1 MAQPLAVD
9 ESPSLSASDA
19 LHLAMEQ
26 QTEGCDPHTSSNSP
40 GSNPVVMHNV
50 ERISTLPSSA
60 SSPSNTTMQIDHEDE
75 NASLLHTAS
84 QHSAI
89 EQQHEGR
96 EPDDFLHV
104 EDESTQSYFPPF
116 FPVDSIHPGTY
127 QQQEYSPSH
136 SSSGEFS
143 PTIMLNVRFPPTS
156 NTFAQEIETNHRFF
170 FSLSD
175 PSQSSIMLRRNAHA
189 VTGRSSN
196 STSEGLQNL
205 NPQRVKQLISSLGF
219 DDDRSEML
227 FKLVIAT
234 ARFDSTDSLLATQIP
249 EADALR
255 GALDSL
261 MFAPNSASTDEH
273 PTAAPAEEGGLPG
286 NSNDNP
292 NGDLVFDTNAAKN
305 IGLKSHEPRP
315 NSPPLLWSTAAVEES
330 LDPNAEGPKR
340 YTVAEFINTIVKKR
354 IQVGSVTDQDWWI
367 EEVRVAII
375 NRLKRDASE
384 EDLMPEDDPTP
395 EEALKPEVDPT
406 PEEALKPQDGPT
418 HEAALKPQ
426 DDPTHEKHVSREED
440 AKEVDMAGE
449 AAIKKVK
456 SRADTSKAD
465 AQRWKEQGPAG
476 WLKRDDGTDMN
487 AEEIDEECARL
498 DAMIRMSRNEVE
510 EKAASF
516 MFNNID
522 LKDKGFWNFVRSSKE
537 KERTQDPNPNQ
548 GQKEKADVS
557 THDDDGQ
564 PSQKKK
570 GSRKNKNKNRKA
582 KKNAAK
588 VADSEVAPEELCD
601 TETFPKFLD
610 LPTEAMNNV
619 LGFLLVVRQD
629 LVPFHYVKGKVV
641 KNIGLREKPELNI
654 LLALCS
660 TKDRKIKKCQDD
672 AKNTLYRHNTFSI
685 RKPNEL
691 IMFLGTIGGDNLAR
705 MELGKNLMP
714 AKTFFNQKRRFRLE
728 LDWLARWG
736 NDLLSVMQGR
746 NIFRQDFAAEN
757 SGDDLTC
764 EPTDVEK
771 ALKTM
776 VEVMK
781 DEGMMYEVAK
791 DNGSGS
797 RHIPMR
803 LENLD
808 FGETFSLEETVE
820 SMSEKWKRKGR
831 EAGRGS
837 EERSQTS
844 AYGKIFLEMIMARSG
859 DDEEDVLSE
868 DSGFYSPSVYSERG
882 KNLPCKAKY
891 SIDIIRWRWRPRDSG
906 QHFDI
911 NAGFQLRSRARDYG
925 VDGSISWYV
934 LHPTLQVLLRSVG
947 LPSLIYDIGA
957 RE

>member
-1 MAQPLAVD
+1 MAQPLAVA

-19 LHLAMEQ
+19 LHPAMEQ
-26 QTEGCDPHTSSNSP
+26 QTEGYDPHASSNSP
-40 GSNPVVMHNV
+40 DSNPVIMHNI
-50 ERISTLPSSA
+50 ERGSTLPSPN
-60 SSPSNTTMQIDHEDE
+60 SSPSNSIMQINHEDE
-75 NASLLHTAS
+75 NASLFQTAS
-84 QHSAI
+84 QHSAM

-96 EPDDFLHV
+96 EPDNFLHV
-104 EDESTQSYFPPF
+104 EDESTQSYFPAF
-116 FPVDSIHPGTY
+116 FPVESTTPDTY
-127 QQQEYSPSH
+127 LQQEQEYSPSH

-143 PTIMLNVRFPPTS
+143 PTIMLTVRFPPTS
-156 NTFAQEIETNHRFF
+156 NTFAQEVESNHRFS

-189 VTGRSSN
+189 VTGRSSASQEGPQNPN
-196 STSEGLQNL
+196 S
-205 NPQRVKQLISSLGF
+205 QRVKQLISSLGF

-234 ARFDSTDSLLATQIP
+234 ARFDSTESLLATPIP

-261 MFAPNSASTDEH
+261 MFAPNSPSNDKYPA
-273 PTAAPAEEGGLPG
+273 AAPAEESVQSG

-292 NGDLVFDTNAAKN
+292 SGDLVFDTNAAKN
-305 IGLKSHEPRP
+305 IGLKSDEPRP
-315 NSPPLLWSTAAVEES
+315 KSPPLLWSSAAVEES
-330 LDPNAEGPKR
+330 LDPDEEGPKQ

-354 IQVGSVTDQDWWI
+354 IQVGSVTDEDWWI

-395 EEALKPEVDPT
+395 EEALKPKDDPT
-406 PEEALKPQDGPT
+406 PEEALKPEG
-418 HEAALKPQ
+418 
-426 DDPTHEKHVSREED
+426 DPTHEEHVSREEN
-440 AKEVDMAGE
+440 AKEVGTAGK
-449 AAIKKVK
+449 AAIKEVK

-487 AEEIDEECARL
+487 EEEIDEECARL
-498 DAMIRMSRNEVE
+498 DAMIRKSRNEVE
-510 EKAASF
+510 EKEASF

-522 LKDKGFWNFVRSSKE
+522 LKDKGFWNFVRASKQ
-537 KERTQDPNPNQ
+537 KEQAQDPNSNQ
-548 GQKEKADVS
+548 GQEENAAVS
-557 THDDDGQ
+557 AHDDDGQ
-564 PSQKKK
+564 SSQKKK
-570 GSRKNKNKNRKA
+570 GSRKNKNRNRKA
-582 KKNAAK
+582 KKNAARG
-588 VADSEVAPEELCD
+588 ADSEIAPEESCD

-610 LPTEAMNNV
+610 LPTEARNNV

-660 TKDRKIKKCQDD
+660 TKDKKIKKCQDD
-672 AKNTLYRHNTFSI
+672 AKNMLYHHNTFLI

-691 IMFLGTIGGDNLAR
+691 IMFLGTIGSDNLAR
-705 MELGKNLMP
+705 MELGKNLMLTE
-714 AKTFFNQKRRFRLE
+714 TFFDQKRRFRLE
-728 LDWLARWG
+728 MDWLARWG
-736 NDLLSVMQGR
+736 EDLLSAMKGR

-757 SGDDLTC
+757 SEDDLTC

-781 DEGMMYEVAK
+781 DEGKMNEMAK

-797 RHIPMR
+797 GHIPMR
-803 LENLD
+803 LQNLD
-808 FGETFSLEETVE
+808 FGETFTLEETVE

-831 EAGRGS
+831 EAGRGV

-844 AYGKIFLEMIMARSG
+844 AYGKIFLETIMTRSG
-859 DDEEDVLSE
+859 DEEEDVLSE

-882 KNLPCKAKY
+882 KNLLAQQ
-891 SIDIIRWRWRPRDSG
+891 SI
-906 QHFDI
+906 
-911 NAGFQLRSRARDYG
+911 QL
-925 VDGSISWYV
+925 
-934 LHPTLQVLLRSVG
+934 T
-947 LPSLIYDIGA
+947 
-957 RE
+957 

>member
-1 MAQPLAVD
+1 MAQPLAVG

-19 LHLAMEQ
+19 LHPAMEQ
-26 QTEGCDPHTSSNSP
+26 QTEGSDPHTNSNSP
-40 GSNPVVMHNV
+40 SLNPFIMHNI
-50 ERISTLPSSA
+50 ERVSTLPSST

-75 NASLLHTAS
+75 NASLFQFAS
-84 QHSAI
+84 QHSAT

-96 EPDDFLHV
+96 EPDTFLHV
-104 EDESTQSYFPPF
+104 EDESTQSYFPSF

-156 NTFAQEIETNHRFF
+156 NTFAQEIETNHHFS

-189 VTGRSSN
+189 VTGRSS
-196 STSEGLQNL
+196 TSQEGLQNL

-234 ARFDSTDSLLATQIP
+234 ARFDSTESLLATQIP

-273 PTAAPAEEGGLPG
+273 PTAAPAEEGFLPG

-292 NGDLVFDTNAAKN
+292 NGGLVFDTDAAKN

-375 NRLKRDASE
+375 NRLKRDTSE

-395 EEALKPEVDPT
+395 EEALKPED
-406 PEEALKPQDGPT
+406 DPT
-418 HEAALKPQ
+418 HEAAPKPK
-426 DDPTHEKHVSREED
+426 DDPTHEEHVSREED

-449 AAIKKVK
+449 AAIEQVK
-456 SRADTSKAD
+456 GRADTSKAD

-476 WLKRDDGTDMN
+476 WLKREDGTEMN

-537 KERTQDPNPNQ
+537 KEQTQDQKSNQ
-548 GQKEKADVS
+548 GQKEKPAVS
-557 THDDDGQ
+557 AHDDDGQ
-564 PSQKKK
+564 SSQKKK

-588 VADSEVAPEELCD
+588 GADSEVAPEESCD

-610 LPTEAMNNV
+610 LPTEARNNV

-672 AKNTLYRHNTFSI
+672 AKNILYRHNTFSI

-691 IMFLGTIGGDNLAR
+691 IMFLGTIGGYNLAR
-705 MELGKNLMP
+705 MEVGKNLMLTE
-714 AKTFFNQKRRFRLE
+714 TFFDQRRRFRLE
-728 LDWLARWG
+728 MDWLARWG
-736 NDLLSVMQGR
+736 EDLLSAMKGR
-746 NIFRQDFAAEN
+746 NIFRQDFAAE
-757 SGDDLTC
+757 SSEDDLTC

-776 VEVMK
+776 VEAMK
-781 DEGMMYEVAK
+781 DEGKMYEMAE
-791 DNGSGS
+791 DIGSGS
-797 RHIPMR
+797 GYIPMR
-803 LENLD
+803 LQNLD
-808 FGETFSLEETVE
+808 FGETFTLEETVE

-831 EAGRGS
+831 EAGREV
-837 EERSQTS
+837 EERNQTS

-859 DDEEDVLSE
+859 DEEEDVLSE

-882 KNLPCKAKY
+882 KNLPWTAKY
-891 SIDIIRWRWRPRDSG
+891 SIDMIRWGWRP
-906 QHFDI
+906 
-911 NAGFQLRSRARDYG
+911 
-925 VDGSISWYV
+925 
-934 LHPTLQVLLRSVG
+934 
-947 LPSLIYDIGA
+947 
-957 RE
+957 

>member
-1 MAQPLAVD
+1 MAQPLAVG

-19 LHLAMEQ
+19 LHPAMEQ
-26 QTEGCDPHTSSNSP
+26 QTEGYDPHASSNSP
-40 GSNPVVMHNV
+40 GSNPVIMHNI
-50 ERISTLPSSA
+50 ERGSTLPSST
-60 SSPSNTTMQIDHEDE
+60 SSPSSTTMQIDHEDE
-75 NASLLHTAS
+75 NASLLQFAS
-84 QHSAI
+84 QHSAM

-116 FPVDSIHPGTY
+116 FPVESTHPGTY

-143 PTIMLNVRFPPTS
+143 PTIMLTVRFPPTS
-156 NTFAQEIETNHRFF
+156 NTFAQEIEANHHFF

-175 PSQSSIMLRRNAHA
+175 PSQSSIMLRRNSHA
-189 VTGRSSN
+189 VTGRSS
-196 STSEGLQNL
+196 TTQEGLQNL

-227 FKLVIAT
+227 LKLVIAT
-234 ARFDSTDSLLATQIP
+234 ARFDSTESLLATQIP
-249 EADALR
+249 ETGALR

-261 MFAPNSASTDEH
+261 MFAPNSASTDEY
-273 PTAAPAEEGGLPG
+273 PTAAPAAEGFLPG
-286 NSNDNP
+286 NSNENP
-292 NGDLVFDTNAAKN
+292 NGGLVFDTDAAKN

-315 NSPPLLWSTAAVEES
+315 NSPPLLWSAAAVEES
-330 LDPNAEGPKR
+330 LDPDAEGPKH

-354 IQVGSVTDQDWWI
+354 IQVESVTDEDWWI

-384 EDLMPEDDPTP
+384 KDLMPEGNPTLEKDLMP
-395 EEALKPEVDPT
+395 EGNPTLEEALKPEDDATHEEAFKPEHDPT
-406 PEEALKPQDGPT
+406 TEEALKPEDDATREEAFKPEDDAT
-418 HEAALKPQ
+418 HE
-426 DDPTHEKHVSREED
+426 EHVSREED
-440 AKEVDMAGE
+440 AKDEGMAGE
-449 AAIKKVK
+449 AAIEQVK

-476 WLKRDDGTDMN
+476 WLKRDDGTEMN

-498 DAMIRMSRNEVE
+498 DAMIRKSRNEVE
-510 EKAASF
+510 EKALSF

-522 LKDKGFWNFVRSSKE
+522 LKDKGFWNFVRSSKG
-537 KERTQDPNPNQ
+537 KEQTQDPSSNQ
-548 GQKEKADVS
+548 GQKEKAAVS
-557 THDDDGQ
+557 AHDDDGQ
-564 PSQKKK
+564 SSQKKK

-588 VADSEVAPEELCD
+588 GADSEVAPEESRD
-601 TETFPKFLD
+601 TEKFPKFLD
-610 LPTEAMNNV
+610 LPTEAGNNV

-660 TKDRKIKKCQDD
+660 TKDKKIKKCQDD
-672 AKNTLYRHNTFSI
+672 AKNILYRHNTFWI
-685 RKPNEL
+685 RKPNDL

-705 MELGKNLMP
+705 MELGKNLMLTE
-714 AKTFFNQKRRFRLE
+714 TFFDQKRRFRLE
-728 LDWLARWG
+728 MDWLARWG
-736 NDLLSVMQGR
+736 EDLLFAMKGR

-757 SGDDLTC
+757 SEDDLTC

-781 DEGMMYEVAK
+781 DEGKMYETAE
-791 DNGSGS
+791 DNGTGSGE
-797 RHIPMR
+797 IPMR
-803 LENLD
+803 LQNLD
-808 FGETFSLEETVE
+808 FGETFTLEETVE

-831 EAGRGS
+831 EAGRGV
-837 EERSQTS
+837 ENRSQTS
-844 AYGKIFLEMIMARSG
+844 AYGKLFLEMITARSG
-859 DDEEDVLSE
+859 DEEEDVLSQ

-882 KNLPCKAKY
+882 KNLPCTAKY
-891 SIDIIRWRWRPRDSG
+891 SIDIIRWGWRP
-906 QHFDI
+906 
-911 NAGFQLRSRARDYG
+911 
-925 VDGSISWYV
+925 
-934 LHPTLQVLLRSVG
+934 
-947 LPSLIYDIGA
+947 
-957 RE
+957 

>member
-1 MAQPLAVD
+1 MAQPLAVG

-19 LHLAMEQ
+19 LHPAMEQ
-26 QTEGCDPHTSSNSP
+26 QTEGYDPHTSSNSP
-40 GSNPVVMHNV
+40 GSSPVIMHNIG
-50 ERISTLPSSA
+50 RISALPTPT
-60 SSPSNTTMQIDHEDE
+60 SSPLNSMMQINHEVE
-75 NASLLHTAS
+75 NASLS
-84 QHSAI
+84 QSESWHSAM
-89 EQQHEGR
+89 EQQHEGS

-104 EDESTQSYFPPF
+104 EDESTQSYFPLF
-116 FPVDSIHPGTY
+116 FPVDTMHQSTY

-143 PTIMLNVRFPPTS
+143 PTIMLNVRFPPPS
-156 NTFAQEIETNHRFF
+156 NTFAQEVESNNDFF

-189 VTGRSSN
+189 VIGRSS
-196 STSEGLQNL
+196 TSQGASQNL
-205 NPQRVKQLISSLGF
+205 NTQRVKQLVSSLGF

-234 ARFDSTDSLLATQIP
+234 AQFDSTESLLATQVP
-249 EADALR
+249 EVEALR
-255 GALDSL
+255 EALGSI
-261 MFAPNSASTDEH
+261 MFAPKSPSTDEH
-273 PTAAPAEEGGLPG
+273 PTNAPAEEGFLPG
-286 NSNDNP
+286 ISNDNP
-292 NGDLVFDTNAAKN
+292 NRDLVFDTDAAKTN
-305 IGLKSHEPRP
+305 GLKSHEPRP
-315 NSPPLLWSTAAVEES
+315 SSPPLLWSTAAVEES
-330 LDPNAEGPKR
+330 LGPDAKDPKH
-340 YTVAEFINTIVKKR
+340 YTIAEFINTIVKKR
-354 IQVGSVTDQDWWI
+354 IQVESVTDEDWWI

-384 EDLMPEDDPTP
+384 DLMPEEDPTP
-395 EEALKPEVDPT
+395 EEAFKPEDDPT
-406 PEEALKPQDGPT
+406 HEEALKPEDDPT
-418 HEAALKPQ
+418 HEEALQPK

-440 AKEVDMAGE
+440 AKKVGMAGK
-449 AAIKKVK
+449 AAIEQVK
-456 SRADTSKAD
+456 SRKDTSKAD

-476 WLKRDDGTDMN
+476 WLKRDDGTEMS

-537 KERTQDPNPNQ
+537 KEQTQGPNSNQ
-548 GQKEKADVS
+548 GPNEKASVS
-557 THDDDGQ
+557 AHDDDGQ
-564 PSQKKK
+564 SSQKKK

-588 VADSEVAPEELCD
+588 GADSEVAPEESCD

-610 LPTEAMNNV
+610 LPTEARNNV

-660 TKDRKIKKCQDD
+660 TNDKKIKKCQDD
-672 AKNTLYRHNTFSI
+672 AKNILYRHNTFSI

-705 MELGKNLMP
+705 MEVGKNLMLTE
-714 AKTFFNQKRRFRLE
+714 TFFDQKRRFRLE
-728 LDWLARWG
+728 MDWLARWG
-736 NDLLSVMQGR
+736 EDLLSAMRGR
-746 NIFRQDFAAEN
+746 NIFRQDFTAEN
-757 SGDDLTC
+757 SEDDLTC

-776 VEVMK
+776 VGVMK
-781 DEGMMYEVAK
+781 DKGKMYEMAE

-797 RHIPMR
+797 GHIPMR
-803 LENLD
+803 LQNLD
-808 FGETFSLEETVE
+808 FGETFTLEETVE

-831 EAGRGS
+831 EAGRGV
-837 EERSQTS
+837 EDRSQAS
-844 AYGKIFLEMIMARSG
+844 AYGKVFLEMIMARSG
-859 DDEEDVLSE
+859 DEEEDVLSQ

-882 KNLPCKAKY
+882 KNFPCTAKY
-891 SIDIIRWRWRPRDSG
+891 SVDIIRWGWRPWDSDK
-906 QHFDI
+906 QIDI
-911 NAGFQLRSRARDYG
+911 NSGVQLRSRARDHG
-925 VDGSISWYV
+925 TDGSISRYV
-934 LHPTLQVLLRSVG
+934 LHPTLQVFLRSIG
-947 LPSLIYDIGA
+947 LTSLIYDIGA